1 MKNVGGND
9 NYTIKTHK
17 LLQILLLT
25 DFIALY
31 KFLSKRRNK
40 PVMIISRSIRK
51 HHLLKF
57 ILQCAVISHYRP

>member
-9 NYTIKTHK
+9 NCTIKTK

-40 PVMIISRSIRK
+40 TFMIISRSIRIQY
-51 HHLLKF
+51 LLKF
-57 ILQCAVISHYRP
+57 ILQCAVISHY

>member
-9 NYTIKTHK
+9 NCTIKTNK

-25 DFIALY
+25 DFMALY

-40 PVMIISRSIRK
+40 TFTIISRSIRMQ
-51 HHLLKF
+51 HLLN
-57 ILQCAVISHYRP
+57 LY